1 MNLTSGTGGN
11 GTDDGS
17 PQTTKD
23 PFSPFNAASMIAV
36 SSYWS
41 VAAFVAAGLILGEQY
56 RSTRNQTKRR
66 DAVDDQLDELKSSVE
81 SLNSRVDA
89 LARQQEERFTEE
101 SMRYVSPLPHTVS
114 RPHQTVDMLTWA
126 LQT

>member
-1 MNLTSGTGGN
+1 MVPPRAIESGANTLAEG
-11 GTDDGS
+11 
-17 PQTTKD
+17 
-23 PFSPFNAASMIAV
+23 FLFA
-36 SSYWS
+36 
-41 VAAFVAAGLILGEQY
+41 VAAGLILGEQY

-101 SMRYVSPLPHTVS
+101 SMRYVSCLPHTLS
-114 RPHQTVDMLTWA
+114 RPHLLTWA
-126 LQT
+126 L

>member
-1 MNLTSGTGGN
+1 MVPLRAIESGANTLAEG
-11 GTDDGS
+11 
-17 PQTTKD
+17 
-23 PFSPFNAASMIAV
+23 FLFA
-36 SSYWS
+36 
-41 VAAFVAAGLILGEQY
+41 VAAGLILGEQY

-101 SMRYVSPLPHTVS
+101 SMRYVSCLPQTLL
-114 RPHQTVDMLTWA
+114 RPHEAMEMLTWT

>member
-1 MNLTSGTGGN
+1 MNASIECILTLGMVPLRAIESGANTLAEG
-11 GTDDGS
+11 
-17 PQTTKD
+17 
-23 PFSPFNAASMIAV
+23 FLFA
-36 SSYWS
+36 
-41 VAAFVAAGLILGEQY
+41 VAAGLILGEQY

-81 SLNSRVDA
+81 SLNSRLDA

-101 SMRYVSPLPHTVS
+101 SMRYVYRLPHTLA
-114 RPHQTVDMLTWA
+114 RPHQVMEMLTWA